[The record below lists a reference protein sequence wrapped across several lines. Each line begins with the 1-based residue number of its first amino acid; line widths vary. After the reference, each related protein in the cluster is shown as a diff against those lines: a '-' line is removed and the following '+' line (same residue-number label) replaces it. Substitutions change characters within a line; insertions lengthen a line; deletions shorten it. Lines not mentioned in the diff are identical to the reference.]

1 MLKPAFLIYKKGTII
16 LTNKVIHISYLEDY
30 DEIVDL
36 FMKSNN
42 KYIICNKHLRD
53 LSVDIDME
61 NEEHK
66 EEAINEVIDLILII
80 LRNKYLKK
88 YIWDN
93 YKKLKDK
100 EKEEIY
106 KEANC
111 LFDKKEP
118 FIINTIYNKLTE
130 VAESEKDLNIDGFFR
145 FRMRDFM
152 VYISIISDIAFEEY
166 LIRKDKNQFINTLKF
181 FIESQEQKID
191 LLIIHIM
198 RNGDFRF
205 YDKYGDEINN
215 KESEEM
221 MSMIMKEDL
230 NLEDCLISVL
240 LSLCPKKVEI
250 IDDLKNETSK
260 EIIENMKIIF
270 EGNVNIVPKK

>member
-1 MLKPAFLIYKKGTII
+1 M
-16 LTNKVIHISYLEDY
+16 TNKVIHISYLEDH

-152 VYISIISDIAFEEY
+152 VYISIISDIALEEY
-166 LIRKDKNQFINTLKF
+166 LIKRDKNQFINTLKY
-181 FIESQEQKID
+181 FIESQEHKID

-198 RNGDFRF
+198 KDSSFRFFDRNGI
-205 YDKYGDEINN
+205 EINN

-230 NLEDCLISVL
+230 NYEDCLISVL
-240 LSLCPKKVEI
+240 LALCPKKIEI
-250 IDDLKNETSK
+250 IDDLKNDTSK
-260 EIIENMKIIF
+260 EIIENIKIIF
-270 EGNVNIVPKK
+270 EDNVKIINRN

>member
-1 MLKPAFLIYKKGTII
+1 M
-16 LTNKVIHISYLEDY
+16 TNNMIHISYLPQHDY
-30 DEIVDL
+30 IVKL
-36 FMKSNN
+36 FMKNNCN
-42 KYIICNKHLRD
+42 KYIICNEHLRD
-53 LSVDIDME
+53 LCVDIDME

-66 EEAINEVIDLILII
+66 EEAINGIIELILII
-80 LRNKYLKK
+80 LKDKNLKE
-88 YIWDN
+88 YIWNN
-93 YKKLKDK
+93 YRNLNNE

-106 KEANC
+106 REAKC
-111 LFDKKEP
+111 LLDKKEP
-118 FIINTIYNKLTE
+118 FIINTIYNKLVE
-130 VAESEKDLNIDGFFR
+130 FIESEKVLNIDGFFR

-152 VYISIISDIAFEEY
+152 VYISIISDIALEEY
-166 LIRKDKNQFINTLKF
+166 LIKRDKNQFINTLKY
-181 FIESQEQKID
+181 FIESQEHKID

-198 RNGDFRF
+198 KDSSFRFFDRNGI
-205 YDKYGDEINN
+205 EINN

>member
-1 MLKPAFLIYKKGTII
+1 M
-16 LTNKVIHISYLEDY
+16 IHISYLPQHDY
-30 DEIVDL
+30 MVKL
-36 FMKSNN
+36 FMKNNCN
-42 KYIICNKHLRD
+42 KYIICNEHLRD
-53 LSVDIDME
+53 LCVDIDME

-66 EEAINEVIDLILII
+66 EEAINGIIELILII
-80 LRNKYLKK
+80 LKDKNLKE
-88 YIWDN
+88 YIWNN
-93 YKKLKDK
+93 YRNLNNE

-106 KEANC
+106 REAKC
-111 LFDKKEP
+111 LLDKKEP
-118 FIINTIYNKLTE
+118 FIINTIYNKLVE
-130 VAESEKDLNIDGFFR
+130 FIESEKVLNIDGFFR

-152 VYISIISDIAFEEY
+152 VYISIISDIALEEY
-166 LIRKDKNQFINTLKF
+166 LIKRDKNQFINTLKY
-181 FIESQEQKID
+181 FIESQEHKID

-198 RNGDFRF
+198 KDSSFRFFDRNGI
-205 YDKYGDEINN
+205 EINN

-230 NLEDCLISVL
+230 NLKDCLISVL

>member
-1 MLKPAFLIYKKGTII
+1 M
-16 LTNKVIHISYLEDY
+16 IHISYLPQHDY
-30 DEIVDL
+30 MVNL
-36 FMKSNN
+36 FMKNNCN
-42 KYIICNKHLRD
+42 KYIICNEHLRD
-53 LSVDIDME
+53 LCVDIDME

-66 EEAINEVIDLILII
+66 EEAINGVIELILII
-80 LRNKYLKK
+80 LKDKNLKE
-88 YIWDN
+88 YIWNN
-93 YKKLKDK
+93 YRNLNNE

-106 KEANC
+106 REAKC
-111 LFDKKEP
+111 LLDKKEP
-118 FIINTIYNKLTE
+118 FIINTIYNKLVE
-130 VAESEKDLNIDGFFR
+130 FIESEKVLNIDGFFR

-152 VYISIISDIAFEEY
+152 VYISIISDIALEEY
-166 LIRKDKNQFINTLKF
+166 LIKRDKNQFINTLKY
-181 FIESQEQKID
+181 FIESQEHKID

-198 RNGDFRF
+198 KDSSFRFFDRNGI
-205 YDKYGDEINN
+205 EINN